1 MDAPDRLAETSER
14 RGRNMSH
21 RIRNGSAVLFLVGV
35 GVAAGWMLRG
45 RHPRPALP
53 APVHASAPDAA
64 GSSAPAGGRNDETP
78 AARRPAAAR
87 KPDSDAWLFA
97 GETLAFTAHLAKLT
111 NVAGLRLVAAERS
124 NFLGRKTVHL
134 QAFANTQNPLRMIFE
149 LDDRFDSYSEA
160 AGLTSLQYEMRLCE
174 RGQKLTTV
182 LRLSNGTEPAP
193 AGMTVARV
201 LPGTR
206 DPLGMMYYLRTV
218 DWTKTPEVRS
228 PVYDGR
234 KLYEVR
240 ARLAGQPEKVSVP
253 AGEFQASRIAVQVFE
268 GDKEF
273 KDASFVV
280 YLAVTAA
287 RTPVLLE
294 AVLPIGNARVELV
307 SAQ

>member
-1 MDAPDRLAETSER
+1 
-14 RGRNMSH
+14 MSH
-21 RIRNGSAVLFLVGV
+21 RIRNGSAALFLIGA
-35 GVAAGWMLRG
+35 GAAAGWLLRG
-45 RHPRPALP
+45 SQPRPALS
-53 APVHASAPDAA
+53 APVHAGAPGAA
-64 GSSAPAGGRNDETP
+64 ASLTATAEQNSETP
-78 AARRPAAAR
+78 PARRPGAAPAR
-87 KPDSDAWLFA
+87 KAEPDAWLPA
-97 GETLAFTAHLAKLT
+97 GETLAFRAHLAKLT
-111 NVAGLRLVAAERS
+111 NVAGLRLVAGERGD
-124 NFLGRKTVHL
+124 FLGRKSVHL
-134 QAFANTQNPLRMIFE
+134 QAFANTQNPLRMVFE

-160 AGLTSLQYEMRLCE
+160 AGLTSLQYEMHLSE
-174 RGQKLTTV
+174 RGQKQTTV
-182 LRLSNGTEPAP
+182 LRLSSGTEPAP

-206 DPLGMMYYLRTV
+206 DPLGMMYYLRAV
-218 DWTKTPEVRS
+218 DWTMTPEVRS
-228 PVYDGR
+228 PVFDGR

-268 GDKEF
+268 GGKEL

-280 YLAVTAA
+280 YLAATAA